1 MAEEKGG
8 SAMGAQDNGELI
20 RSGYEA
26 FAKGDMETIAKIF
39 APDIQWNLS
48 GSNQISGTYN
58 GQEETFAFFGKL
70 MELTDG
76 TFAVGV
82 HDVLASDDHVVV
94 LAKESASRNGKSLDS
109 DDVHVWHIAN
119 GKAVEFWGISKDQ
132 PEVDAFWE

>member
-1 MAEEKGG
+1 VP
-8 SAMGAQDNGELI
+8 MGAQENGELV

-26 FAKGDMETIAKIF
+26 FSKGDMETIANIF
-39 APDIQWNLS
+39 APDIRWNIS
-48 GSNQISGTYN
+48 GRNLISGTYN

-70 MELTDG
+70 MEQTDG
-76 TFAVGV
+76 TFTVGV

-109 DDVHVWHIAN
+109 DDVHVWHLAN

-132 PEVDAFWE
+132 HEVDEFWA

>member
-1 MAEEKGG
+1 MP
-8 SAMGAQDNGELI
+8 MGAQENGELV

-26 FAKGDMETIAKIF
+26 FSKGDMETIANIF
-39 APDIQWNLS
+39 APDIRWNIS
-48 GSNQISGTYN
+48 GRNLISGTYN

-70 MELTDG
+70 MEQTDG
-76 TFAVGV
+76 TFTVGV

-109 DDVHVWHIAN
+109 DDVHVWHLAN

-132 PEVDAFWE
+132 HEVDEFWA

>member
-1 MAEEKGG
+1 
-8 SAMGAQDNGELI
+8 MGAQENGELV

-26 FAKGDMETIAKIF
+26 FSKGDMETIANIF
-39 APDIQWNLS
+39 APDIRWNIS
-48 GSNQISGTYN
+48 GRNLISGTYN

-70 MELTDG
+70 MEHTDG
-76 TFAVGV
+76 TFTVGV

-109 DDVHVWHIAN
+109 DDVHVWHLTN

-132 PEVDAFWE
+132 HEVDEFWA